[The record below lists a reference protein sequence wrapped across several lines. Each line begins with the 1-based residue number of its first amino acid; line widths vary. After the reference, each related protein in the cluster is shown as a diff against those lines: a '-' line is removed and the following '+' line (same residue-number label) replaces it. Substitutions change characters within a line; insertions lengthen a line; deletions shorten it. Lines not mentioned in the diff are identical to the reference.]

1 MEVFARAAEVEL
13 LINGKS
19 AGRKPVKKC
28 RVKFDVVYEDGEIT
42 AVSYDTNG
50 TKMNRQTLKTA
61 AKETTLSILPE
72 KNQAKKGELLFIPL
86 QYTDNKGIWKPMEKH
101 TLKAKVENGTLEG
114 LGSANSYKEGNYTQD
129 TTETYYG
136 EAMAAVRSDGNGPV
150 KILVS
155 DENTVYTCEIP
166 LF

>member
-1 MEVFARAAEVEL
+1 MIED
-13 LINGKS
+13 
-19 AGRKPVKKC
+19 KKLYIHFE
-28 RVKFDVVYEDGEIT
+28 RPT
-42 AVSYDTNG
+42 
-50 TKMNRQTLKTA
+50 
-61 AKETTLSILPE
+61 
-72 KNQAKKGELLFIPL
+72 
-86 QYTDNKGIWKPMEKH
+86 
-101 TLKAKVENGTLEG
+101 ENGFDSVIFELPTY
-114 LGSANSYKEGNYTQD
+114 NIVYKEGNYTQD